1 VILAAASPSVPHP
14 WPGPW
19 PPVRVAVPARVDSA
33 GMALPDRIRLV
44 LLFGGRSAE
53 HEVSCTT
60 AAHVLRAIDHDRY
73 DTMPVGITRSG
84 EWLRSDDAIAAL
96 AAGGGALPEALVA
109 TGTAVEPLP
118 SVRPVDS
125 DIPVV
130 VLPLLHGPYGED
142 GTVQGMLELADVPY
156 VGTGVL
162 GSAMSMD
169 KAAAKELLSAHGI
182 PQCAWLAARS
192 HEIDDEF
199 LELADHRL
207 GFPIFVKP
215 ANMGSSIGVSKA
227 GDIDELRAAVAEAA
241 RFDDWIV
248 LEEAVGGRELECG
261 ILGNDRPRAS
271 VLGEVRPGA
280 EFYDYDDKYGDGA
293 ELLIPAPV
301 PQPVSDQLRELAV
314 RAFKALRCEGM
325 ARVDFFWEEDGRGAM
340 VNEVNTIPG
349 FTPISQY
356 PRLWE
361 ASGLP
366 YAKLIDE
373 LVALALERHARRSR
387 FSTER

>member
-1 VILAAASPSVPHP
+1 MV
-14 WPGPW
+14 
-19 PPVRVAVPARVDSA
+19 
-33 GMALPDRIRLV
+33 
-44 LLFGGRSAE
+44 LFGGRSAE

-60 AAHVLRAIDHDRY
+60 AAHVLAAIDHDRY
-73 DTMPVGITRSG
+73 DAVPVGITKAG

-96 AAGGGALPEALVA
+96 EHGAKALPDRLEAA
-109 TGTAVEPLP
+109 GTAVEPLP
-118 SVRPVDS
+118 AMQPVSPDV
-125 DIPVV
+125 PVV

-142 GTVQGMLELADVPY
+142 GTVQGLLELADVPY

-169 KAAAKELLSAHGI
+169 KAAAKELLAAHGI
-182 PQCAWLAARS
+182 PQCAWESSRV
-192 HEIDDEF
+192 DDVDDSF
-199 LELADHRL
+199 LEHVADRL

-215 ANMGSSIGVSKA
+215 ANMGSSIGVSKVRTT
-227 GDIDELRAAVAEAA
+227 DELRDAVTEAA

-248 LEEAVGGRELECG
+248 FEETIDGRELECAV
-261 ILGNDRPRAS
+261 LGNASPRAS
-271 VLGEVRPGA
+271 VIGEVRPGA
-280 EFYDYDDKYGDGA
+280 DFYDYDDKYEDGA
-293 ELLIPAPV
+293 ELLIPAPL
-301 PQPVSDQLRELAV
+301 PQPVSDELREIAV
-314 RAFKALRCEGM
+314 RTFRALRCEGM
-325 ARVDFFWEEDGRGAM
+325 ARVDFFWEEDGRGAL

-366 YAKLIDE
+366 YARLIDE
-373 LVALALERHARRSR
+373 LVALALERHERRSR